1 MELSCKTEYILLA
14 LIELASSYHSGQ
26 PLQARAIAS
35 RQQIPDR
42 YLEQLLAMLRRSGFV
57 NSQRGV
63 KGGYLLARS
72 PQEITLLEI
81 FCQTEGFE
89 QPTPTETET
98 NCAKTMECLAVQEV
112 WTEARQ
118 AAIAI
123 LSRYTLKD
131 LLEKRDLKQQMG
143 LMYYI

>member
-1 MELSCKTEYILLA
+1 MELSCKTEYVLLA
-14 LIELASSYHSGQ
+14 LLELATHHHSGE
-26 PLQARAIAS
+26 PLQAREIAS
-35 RQQIPDR
+35 RQHIPDR

-57 NSQRGV
+57 KSQRGV

-72 PQEITLLEI
+72 PQDISLLEI
-81 FCQTEGFE
+81 ISRTEGFE
-89 QPTPTETET
+89 AQ
-98 NCAKTMECLAVQEV
+98 
-112 WTEARQ
+112 TEAEVDAPRTTECMVVRDVWAEVRQ
-118 AAIAI
+118 AAIAV